1 MERDYRDFMVC
12 LGGYGGGL
20 MYCIFCNIGHAME
33 GECNA
38 VPKICLIVLVNA
50 LLSKFGKELFLQL
63 NPLSDNISGMN
74 NLDSDGLHASN

>member
-1 MERDYRDFMVC
+1 MFW
-12 LGGYGGGL
+12 GL
-20 MYCIFCNIGHAME
+20 WGRVDVYCIFCNIGHAME

-38 VPKICLIVLVNA
+38 VPRDYLIVLVNA